1 MSDWGD
7 NYGNRV
13 DRFNAT
19 IAYLDGQ
26 RPSLVMARGYYTR
39 SVLAAWN
46 WRDGQFTN
54 IWTFDTGHTGT
65 PNPYADYRGQ
75 GNHNLSVGDVD
86 GDGKD
91 EIMYGACAIDDDGT
105 GLFTTGLG
113 HGDALH
119 MSDMDP
125 DRPGLE
131 VFQPHECPS
140 CYGPNAA
147 EFRDGR
153 TGALIF
159 GVQASGD
166 IGRGLALDVDPRFR
180 GYEMWASGGTG
191 GMYTAQQS
199 TPNAVLG
206 PRGVQIAANKPSIN
220 FGVWWDGD
228 LLRELLDGTS
238 ITKWNWLAGNTTS
251 LLAPAG
257 VSSNNG
263 TKATPNLSGDIFG
276 DWREEVIW
284 RESGNSALRIY
295 TTTTPTTNRIYTL
308 MHDRQ
313 YREAIAWQNS
323 GYNQPPHPSFFLGDG
338 MAPPPTPN
346 IVTSLSTLLGPAA
359 PVFASI
365 DTDAGFSATDFVTN
379 DPTLV
384 LHGTSVPNTVVTVT
398 RFGVGVIGSTSADGS
413 GNWAFDYTGTAL
425 PNGDTL
431 FTATATDAG
440 NQTGPPTTAVPSDR
454 RLNFACCSSDCGY
467 CRRWLA

>member
-1 MSDWGD
+1 M
-7 NYGNRV
+7 
-13 DRFNAT
+13 
-19 IAYLDGQ
+19 
-26 RPSLVMARGYYTR
+26 
-39 SVLAAWN
+39 
-46 WRDGQFTN
+46 
-54 IWTFDTGHTGT
+54 
-65 PNPYADYRGQ
+65 
-75 GNHNLSVGDVD
+75 
-86 GDGKD
+86 
-91 EIMYGACAIDDDGT
+91 
-105 GLFTTGLG
+105 
-113 HGDALH
+113 
-119 MSDMDP
+119 
-125 DRPGLE
+125 
-131 VFQPHECPS
+131 
-140 CYGPNAA
+140 
-147 EFRDGR
+147 
-153 TGALIF
+153 
-159 GVQASGD
+159 QASGD

-220 FGVWWDGD
+220 FGIWWDGD

-251 LLAPAG
+251 LLSPAG

-263 TKATPNLSGDIFG
+263 TKATPNLSGDILG

-365 DTDAGFSATDFVTN
+365 SIDAGFSANDFVTN
-379 DPTLV
+379 DPTLI
-384 LHGTSVPNTVVTVT
+384 LQGTSVPNTIVTLT

-413 GNWAFDYTGTAL
+413 GNWAFDYSGTAL

-440 NQTGPPTTAVPSDR
+440 NQTGPPTTPFRVTVDLIPPAAPVIVDVADDGSLEFTGTAEPGSVMVDVT
-454 RLNFACCSSDCGY
+454 LVGTGVIGGSTVDAAGNWSVD
-467 CRRWLA
+467 L

>member
-1 MSDWGD
+1 
-7 NYGNRV
+7 
-13 DRFNAT
+13 
-19 IAYLDGQ
+19 
-26 RPSLVMARGYYTR
+26 MARGYYTR

-46 WRDGQFTN
+46 WRNGQFTN

-65 PNPYADYRGQ
+65 PNPFAAYRGQ

-91 EIMYGACAIDDDGT
+91 EIMYGACAIDDNGA

-191 GMYTAQQS
+191 GMYTAQRS

-206 PRGVQIAANKPSIN
+206 PRGVQIAP
-220 FGVWWDGD
+220 
-228 LLRELLDGTS
+228 
-238 ITKWNWLAGNTTS
+238 TS
-251 LLAPAG
+251 L
-257 VSSNNG
+257 
-263 TKATPNLSGDIFG
+263 
-276 DWREEVIW
+276 R
-284 RESGNSALRIY
+284 
-295 TTTTPTTNRIYTL
+295 
-308 MHDRQ
+308 
-313 YREAIAWQNS
+313 
-323 GYNQPPHPSFFLGDG
+323 
-338 MAPPPTPN
+338 
-346 IVTSLSTLLGPAA
+346 
-359 PVFASI
+359 
-365 DTDAGFSATDFVTN
+365 
-379 DPTLV
+379 
-384 LHGTSVPNTVVTVT
+384 
-398 RFGVGVIGSTSADGS
+398 
-413 GNWAFDYTGTAL
+413 
-425 PNGDTL
+425 
-431 FTATATDAG
+431 
-440 NQTGPPTTAVPSDR
+440 
-454 RLNFACCSSDCGY
+454 
-467 CRRWLA
+467 